1 MGPWATYIL
10 AGYGAD
16 VIKVEAPDGDVMRYA
31 GPSRHHGMG
40 SLFMFMNRGKR
51 SIVLDL
57 KRPEARDALLR
68 VCERADVF
76 VTNVRPAAMR
86 RLGLGYEDVAA
97 VNARIVYVDL
107 VGYGQDGPYAAKPAY
122 DDLIQGISGLAAT
135 FRRVGD
141 GEPRFVPALIADRIT
156 GMNAVHAVLAALFR
170 RERSGSWA
178 ACRSAHVRD
187 DGGARALR
195 SHRAGIFSIRRPATS
210 ATIVRSR
217 RTGGRCARSTV
228 TCAFCCTPRSIGND
242 FSRSSGCRSAMPVI
256 RGCPIPPSGG
266 ASMMRHT
273 VSLRRSSRRVRRR
286 SGLRRSAAADI
297 PVVPL
302 EDVADLLDDEHL
314 RATGFFRGEA
324 HPSEGAL
331 RSVRRPLRFSDDAG
345 ASSCGHAPR
354 LGEHGEEVLA
364 RGWAWTRMPCARR
377 SAPHALPPLYAM
389 MVSSVVRGAGRLC
402 EPVSRRGGCLRP

>member
-1 MGPWATYIL
+1 MGRLLGQERAVSELPLAGIRVVDLSSVVMGPWATYIL

-16 VIKVEAPDGDVMRYA
+16 VIKVESPDGDVMRYA

-51 SIVLDL
+51 SIALDL
-57 KRPEARDALLR
+57 KRPAARDALLR

-86 RLGLGYEDVAA
+86 RLGLGYDDVAG
-97 VNARIVYVDL
+97 VNARMVYVDL

-156 GMNAVHAVLAALFR
+156 GMNAVHAVLAALFQ
-170 RERSGSWA
+170 RERTGLGQ
-178 ACRSAHVRD
+178 HVEVPMFETMAELVLSD
-187 DGGARALR
+187 HMGGHLFDPPAGDFGYNRALTPN
-195 SHRAGIFSIRRPATS
+195 RRPLRTLDGYVCVLLY
-210 ATIVRSR
+210 TEKHWERFFEIVAQEDRYR
-217 RTGGRCARSTV
+217 GD
-228 TCAFCCTPRSIGND
+228 PRLSD
-242 FSRSSGCRSAMPVI
+242 PA
-256 RGCPIPPSGG
+256 
-266 ASMMRHT
+266 
-273 VSLRRSSRRVRRR
+273 VRRR
-286 SGLRRSAAADI
+286 EYDAAYGVVAELVATRTSADWLEALNAADI

-314 RATGFFRGEA
+314 RATGFFAPEA

-331 RSVRRPLRFSDDAG
+331 LSVRRPLRFSDAPAIDLRP
-345 ASSCGHAPR
+345 APR
-354 LGEHGEEVLA
+354 LGEHGEEVLREA
-364 RGWAWTRMPCARR
+364 GLGEEAIA
-377 SAPHALPPLYAM
+377 HALA
-389 MVSSVVRGAGRLC
+389 REG
-402 EPVSRRGGCLRP
+402 

>member
-1 MGPWATYIL
+1 MTNAPLAGIRIVDLSSVVMGPWATYIL

-31 GPSRHHGMG
+31 GPSRHLGMG

-86 RLGLGYEDVAA
+86 RLGLGYDDVAA

-156 GMNAVHAVLAALFR
+156 GMNAVHAVIAALFARERNGVGQHVEVPMFETMAELVLSDHIGGHLFDPPAGDFGYNRALTPNRRPLRTLDGYVCILLYTPKHWERFFAIVGAEDRYRGDPRLSDPDIRR
-170 RERSGSWA
+170 REYDA
-178 ACRSAHVRD
+178 AYGIVAELVAGRTSSEWL
-187 DGGARALR
+187 ALL
-195 SHRAGIFSIRRPATS
+195 G
-210 ATIVRSR
+210 
-217 RTGGRCARSTV
+217 
-228 TCAFCCTPRSIGND
+228 
-242 FSRSSGCRSAMPVI
+242 
-256 RGCPIPPSGG
+256 
-266 ASMMRHT
+266 
-273 VSLRRSSRRVRRR
+273 
-286 SGLRRSAAADI
+286 AADI

-302 EDVADLLDDEHL
+302 DDVADLLDDDHL
-314 RATGFFRGEA
+314 RATSFFDVEQ
-324 HPSEGAL
+324 HPTEGDV
-331 RSVRRPLRFSDDAG
+331 RTVRRPARLSGSGEPLLR
-345 ASSCGHAPR
+345 HAPQ
-354 LGEHGEEVLA
+354 LGEHGAEILREAGYDDAAIAELLA
-364 RGWAWTRMPCARR
+364 
-377 SAPHALPPLYAM
+377 
-389 MVSSVVRGAGRLC
+389 
-402 EPVSRRGGCLRP
+402 

>member
-1 MGPWATYIL
+1 VSELPLAGIRIVDLSSVVMGPWATYIL

-31 GPSRHHGMG
+31 GPSRHRGMG

-57 KRPEARDALLR
+57 KRPAARDALLR

-76 VTNVRPAAMR
+76 VTNVRPAAMA
-86 RLGLGYEDVAA
+86 RLGLSYDDVAA

-156 GMNAVHAVLAALFR
+156 GMNAVHAVIAALFA
-170 RERSGSWA
+170 RERSGVGQ
-178 ACRSAHVRD
+178 HVEVPMFETMAELVLSD
-187 DGGARALR
+187 HIGGYLFDPPAGEFGYNRAL
-195 SHRAGIFSIRRPATS
+195 APNRRPLRTLDGYVCVLLY
-210 ATIVRSR
+210 TERHWERFFEIVGEQDRY
-217 RTGGRCARSTV
+217 AND
-228 TCAFCCTPRSIGND
+228 PRLSD
-242 FSRSSGCRSAMPVI
+242 SG
-256 RGCPIPPSGG
+256 
-266 ASMMRHT
+266 
-273 VSLRRSSRRVRRR
+273 VRRR
-286 SGLRRSAAADI
+286 EYDAAYGIVAEIVATRPSAEWLAALGAADI

-302 EDVADLLDDEHL
+302 QDVADLLDDEHL
-314 RATGFFRGEA
+314 CANGFFSDDV

-331 RSVRRPLRFSDDAG
+331 RAVRRPLRFSEAP
-345 ASSCGHAPR
+345 AFELRHAPR
-354 LGEHGEEVLA
+354 LGEHGEEVLREA
-364 RGWAWTRMPCARR
+364 GLDDESVRAALATPP
-377 SAPHALPPLYAM
+377 SLPPA
-389 MVSSVVRGAGRLC
+389 
-402 EPVSRRGGCLRP
+402 

>member
-1 MGPWATYIL
+1 MSELPLAGIRVVDLTSVVMGPWATYIL

-16 VIKVEAPDGDVMRYA
+16 VIKVESPDGDVMRYA

-57 KRPEARDALLR
+57 KRAEARDALLR

-76 VTNVRPAAMR
+76 ITNVRPAAMR
-86 RLGLGYEDVAA
+86 RLGLGYDDVAA

-156 GMNAVHAVLAALFR
+156 GMNAVHAVIAALFARERTGAGQHVEVPMFETIAELVLSDHIGGHLFDPPAGDFGYNRALTPNRRPLRTLDGYICVLLYTENHWKRFFEIVGQQGRYAGDPRLSDPSVRRQEYDAAYGVVAEIVTTRTSAAWLAAL
-170 RERSGSWA
+170 
-178 ACRSAHVRD
+178 
-187 DGGARALR
+187 
-195 SHRAGIFSIRRPATS
+195 AT
-210 ATIVRSR
+210 
-217 RTGGRCARSTV
+217 
-228 TCAFCCTPRSIGND
+228 
-242 FSRSSGCRSAMPVI
+242 
-256 RGCPIPPSGG
+256 
-266 ASMMRHT
+266 
-273 VSLRRSSRRVRRR
+273 
-286 SGLRRSAAADI
+286 ADI

-302 EDVADLLDDEHL
+302 KDVADLLDDEHL
-314 RATGFFRGEA
+314 RATGFFSAEV

-331 RSVRRPLRFSDDAG
+331 RSVQRPSRLRRGGDAALR
-345 ASSCGHAPR
+345 HAPR
-354 LGEHGEEVLA
+354 LGEHGREILHDAGLSDEA
-364 RGWAWTRMPCARR
+364 IAE
-377 SAPHALPPLYAM
+377 AL
-389 MVSSVVRGAGRLC
+389 
-402 EPVSRRGGCLRP
+402 RGGPV